1 MACFERCI
9 RTENRPEGELR
20 NDLSEWLQL
29 VHTVQDQDSPH
40 PHPAEQQVGV
50 PETETTVISALDV
63 PRAAAN
69 ANSTAFVPTP
79 SVHPL
84 TSNGSASAQPH
95 NSTSLPAF
103 STSSTS
109 ASTVRDAGSLLSQ
122 DLSSASLSLTKT
134 IVSNVRETWDKSV
147 QAAKDFRDA
156 TRKAAVLATNAQNKR
171 FSLLALHAL
180 RNLKNSSFGEV
191 YRAALADPKN

>member
-1 MACFERCI
+1 
-9 RTENRPEGELR
+9 
-20 NDLSEWLQL
+20 LQL

-40 PHPAEQQVGV
+40 PHQAVQAGV
-50 PETETTVISALDV
+50 PETVTTANCTLDA

-84 TSNGSASAQPH
+84 SSSGGGSATPH

-103 STSSTS
+103 STRSTS
-109 ASTVRDAGSLLSQ
+109 ANTVRDAGFLLSQ

-147 QAAKDFRDA
+147 QAATDFRNA

-171 FSLLALHAL
+171 FALLALHAL
-180 RNLKNSSFGEV
+180 RNLKNSSFGGV

>member
-29 VHTVQDQDSPH
+29 VHPVQSQDSP
-40 PHPAEQQVGV
+40 PPYPAVQAGG
-50 PETETTVISALDV
+50 PETVPAANRTLEA

-69 ANSTAFVPTP
+69 ANSTAVPTP

-84 TSNGSASAQPH
+84 ASGGTAPPH
-95 NSTSLPAF
+95 TLPASCTISTS
-103 STSSTS
+103 T
-109 ASTVRDAGSLLSQ
+109 STVRDAGSLLSQ
-122 DLSSASLSLTKT
+122 DLSSASVSLKKI

-147 QAAKDFRDA
+147 QTAKDFRDA

-171 FSLLALHAL
+171 FALLALHAL
-180 RNLKNSSFGEV
+180 RNLKNSSFGGV
-191 YRAALADPKN
+191 YRAALVDPTGKN